1 MDSKPRLISAVGLG
15 PIDPVAEPDAY
26 RRQLLGLLG
35 DDDPAEVQSKTPAT
49 LARLVV
55 DAGPDIRSRPAA
67 GEWSVL
73 GCIAHMLD
81 AEIVMSARYRWIL
94 AQDRPTLI
102 GYDQDLW
109 AERVH
114 RDDDSWTMLDLLAA
128 LRSANLRLWRSTGV
142 ADRRRAGL
150 HEERGDESLDL
161 SFRMIAGHDRLHTA
175 QADET
180 LRVVRGG

>member
-1 MDSKPRLISAVGLG
+1 MDSKPRLISPVELG
-15 PIDPVAEPDAY
+15 PIDPVARPDAY

-35 DDDPAEVQSKTPAT
+35 NDDPAEVQTKTPAM
-49 LARLVV
+49 LARLAIE
-55 DAGPDIRSRPAA
+55 AGADIQSKPAA

-73 GCIAHMLD
+73 GCIAHVLD

-94 AQDRPTLI
+94 AHDRPTLI
-102 GYDQDLW
+102 GYDQELW
-109 AERVH
+109 VERLH
-114 RDDDSWTMLDLLAA
+114 RHEDSSTMLDLLAA

-142 ADRRRAGL
+142 SDRRRAGA

-175 QADET
+175 QAEEA
-180 LRVVRGG
+180 LRVVRAR

>member
-1 MDSKPRLISAVGLG
+1 MESKPHLVSAVDLG
-15 PIDPVAEPDAY
+15 PIDPVSQPDAY

-49 LARLVV
+49 LARLAV
-55 DAGPDIRSRPAA
+55 DAGADILSRPAA

-73 GCIAHMLD
+73 GCISHVLD

-109 AERVH
+109 AERLH
-114 RDDDSWTMLDLLAA
+114 RDEDSSTMLDLLAS
-128 LRSANLRLWRSTGV
+128 LRAGNLRLWRSTAVAERNRVGV
-142 ADRRRAGL
+142 HA
-150 HEERGDESLDL
+150 ERGDESLDIM
-161 SFRMIAGHDRLHTA
+161 FRMIAGHDRLHTA
-175 QADET
+175 QAEEA
-180 LRVVRGG
+180 LRIVRGG

>member
-1 MDSKPRLISAVGLG
+1 MDSKRRLISATELG
-15 PIDPVAEPDAY
+15 PIDPVAEPEAY

-55 DAGPDIRSRPAA
+55 DAGGDILSRPAA

-73 GCIAHMLD
+73 GCISHVLD

-94 AQDRPTLI
+94 AQDRPTLV

-109 AERVH
+109 AERLH
-114 RDDDSWTMLDLLAA
+114 RDEDSSTMLDLLAS

-142 ADRRRAGL
+142 ADRRRAGV
-150 HEERGDESLDL
+150 HEERGDETLDTM
-161 SFRMIAGHDRLHTA
+161 FRMIAGHDRLHTA
-175 QADET
+175 QAEEA
-180 LRVVRGG
+180 LRIVRGE